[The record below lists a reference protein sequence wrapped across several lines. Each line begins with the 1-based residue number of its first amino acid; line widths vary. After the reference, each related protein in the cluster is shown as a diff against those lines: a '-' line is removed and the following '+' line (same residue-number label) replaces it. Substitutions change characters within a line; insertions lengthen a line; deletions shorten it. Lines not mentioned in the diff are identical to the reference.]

1 MLLNYISIPIFLVS
15 FAIGLFF
22 VYILGPES
30 KIIYV
35 YPSPENYMKTLYKD
49 TSEQC
54 FKFKPTDFEKTDTK
68 AIFNSI
74 DDMYKESQE
83 KQNGMQ

>member
-1 MLLNYISIPIFLVS
+1 MLSNYVSLPFFLTS

-30 KIIYV
+30 RAIYV

-49 TSEQC
+49 NVNQC
-54 FKFKPTDFEKTDTK
+54 FKFQPIEIKCPINPLSIKTVPIQK
-68 AIFNSI
+68 
-74 DDMYKESQE
+74 
-83 KQNGMQ
+83 